1 MVLLSV
7 ISCPCLAGKL
17 VVKMKLLKIILIF
30 LFTLSLQAQ
39 QSKLSKAVNHIS
51 EYIASEQFVELKN
64 KIGDIAATDSIYAA
78 AITFTGKN
86 YPEALLSLMLATV
99 PYREVP
105 IQIPLINLII
115 NYPLTSADEETYF
128 EKNNNLPSFLFLD
141 TPQNKYG
148 DKDKLAHF
156 FGSAFLS
163 YESRFFDLG
172 MLIGYFVE
180 AFEESFKV
188 QSSID
193 LRDLDVNEY
202 GRLFGK
208 ILKEDKTI
216 LPSQIILLRSLRYIR
231 IIL

>member
-1 MVLLSV
+1 
-7 ISCPCLAGKL
+7 
-17 VVKMKLLKIILIF
+17 MKLLKIILIF

-115 NYPLTSADEETYF
+115 NYPLTSADEETYL

>member
-1 MVLLSV
+1 MN
-7 ISCPCLAGKL
+7 
-17 VVKMKLLKIILIF
+17 LLKIILIF

-39 QSKLSKAVNHIS
+39 QSKLSKSVNHLS

-78 AITFTGKN
+78 AIKFTGKD
-86 YPEALLSLMLATV
+86 YPDALLSLMLATV

-115 NYPLTSADEETYF
+115 NYPLTSADEETF
-128 EKNNNLPSFLFLD
+128 LEKNNNLPSFLFLD
-141 TPQNKYG
+141 TPQNNFG

-208 ILKEDKTI
+208 ILKEDKII

>member
-1 MVLLSV
+1 M
-7 ISCPCLAGKL
+7 
-17 VVKMKLLKIILIF
+17 KIIFTCLI
-30 LFTLSLQAQ
+30 LTISLSAQ
-39 QSKLSKAVNHIS
+39 QSKLSKYVNYIS
-51 EYIASEQFVELKN
+51 AYIGSEDFNSLKN
-64 KIGDIAATDSIYAA
+64 KIGDIAATDSIYSVAA
-78 AITFTGKN
+78 KAADFH
-86 YPEALLSLMLATV
+86 YSEALLALMFATV

-105 IQIPLINLII
+105 VQIPLINFVL
-115 NYPLTSADEETYF
+115 NYPLLSADEETF
-128 EKNNNLPSFLFLD
+128 HKKNNKLPKYLFLD
-141 TPQNKYG
+141 SPSSDYG

-172 MLIGYFVE
+172 ELIGYFVE

-188 QSSID
+188 QSAID
-193 LRDLDVNEY
+193 YRDLDVNEY

-216 LPSQIILLRSLRYIR
+216 LPSQIIFLRSLRYIR

>member
-1 MVLLSV
+1 
-7 ISCPCLAGKL
+7 
-17 VVKMKLLKIILIF
+17 MKLLKIILIF

-64 KIGDIAATDSIYAA
+64 KIGDIAATDSIYTA
-78 AITFTGKN
+78 AITFTGKD

-105 IQIPLINLII
+105 IQIPLINLVI
-115 NYPLTSADEETYF
+115 NYPLTSADEETF
-128 EKNNNLPSFLFLD
+128 LEKNKNLPSSLFLD
-141 TPQNKYG
+141 TPKNNYG

>member
-1 MVLLSV
+1 MN
-7 ISCPCLAGKL
+7 
-17 VVKMKLLKIILIF
+17 LLKIILIF

-39 QSKLSKAVNHIS
+39 QSKLSKSVNHLS
-51 EYIASEQFVELKN
+51 EYIASKQFVELKN
-64 KIGDIAATDSIYAA
+64 KIGDIAATDSIYAE
-78 AITFTGKN
+78 AIKFTGKD
-86 YPEALLSLMLATV
+86 YPDALLSLMLATV

-115 NYPLTSADEETYF
+115 NYPLTAADEETF
-128 EKNNNLPSFLFLD
+128 LEKNNNLPSFLFLD
-141 TPQNKYG
+141 TPENNYG